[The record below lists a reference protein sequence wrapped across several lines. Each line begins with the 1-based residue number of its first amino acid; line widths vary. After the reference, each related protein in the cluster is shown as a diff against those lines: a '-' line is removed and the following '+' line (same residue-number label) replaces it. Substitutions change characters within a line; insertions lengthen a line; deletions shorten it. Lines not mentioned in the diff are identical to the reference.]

1 MDQVSHEAHL
11 DLDVPTFGCVHTEM
25 THDVKNNY
33 ACYEDM
39 WPPQHIVWTISSVFV
54 NKNTHKRK
62 GLATLAEKRL
72 RCAAACKT
80 RDTSMITLVVVMTS

>member
-39 WPPQHIVWTISSVFV
+39 WQTQPTV
-54 NKNTHKRK
+54 
-62 GLATLAEKRL
+62 
-72 RCAAACKT
+72 
-80 RDTSMITLVVVMTS
+80 